1 MSGGGFF
8 DLEFWTYIG
17 VLAAIYTIF
26 GLGVQLQYGIA
37 GLFNFGQAAFMA
49 LGGYLTAIL
58 VVKTGIPTGLAIF
71 CAIGVSSAFGVGLGL
86 TTLRLRTDYLAMATI
101 AAGTIVQ
108 YLANNLSI
116 TGGAIGTIGINGP
129 TSVAIFTTGWNDFTA
144 GIQKWFVSIF
154 GSGTPSDLTMFV
166 ICWGVAA
173 ILIIAIGLM
182 VRSPW
187 GRVLKAVREDDVAV
201 AALGKPAFRYRL
213 QALAV
218 GGGLVGAA
226 GALYGLEV
234 QSFSPAD
241 FLPVITFNAYVV
253 VIVAGIGRVW
263 PVFIGAVL
271 FEILDAVTR
280 FINVWPL
287 NLLSDGDRAYLRF
300 LIVGIALVAL
310 IMWRPQGLF
319 GRKEEMIFER

>member
-1 MSGGGFF
+1 MTGGGFF
-8 DLEFWTYIG
+8 DPEFWTYIG

-49 LGGYLTAIL
+49 LGGYVTAIL
-58 VVKTGIPTGLAIF
+58 VVKTGMPTALAIA
-71 CAIGVSSAFGVGLGL
+71 CAIAASAAFGIGLGL

-129 TSVAIFTTGWNDFTA
+129 TSVAIFTNGWNGFTGPIQHWLVSLLGT
-144 GIQKWFVSIF
+144 GI
-154 GSGTPSDLTMFV
+154 PSDLTMFLL
-166 ICWGVAA
+166 CWSVAA
-173 ILIIAIGLM
+173 ILIVVIGVM

-201 AALGKPAFRYRL
+201 AAMGKPAFRYRL
-213 QALAV
+213 HALAI
-218 GGGLVGAA
+218 GGGIAGAA

-253 VIVAGIGRVW
+253 VIVAGMGRIW

-271 FEILDAVTR
+271 FELLDAITR

-287 NLLSDGDRAYLRF
+287 NLMSDGDRAYLRF
-300 LIVGIALVAL
+300 LIVGIVLVAL

-319 GRKEEMIFER
+319 GKREEMIFER

>member
-1 MSGGGFF
+1 MTGGGFF
-8 DLEFWTYIG
+8 DPEFWTYIG
-17 VLAAIYTIF
+17 ALAAIYTIF
-26 GLGVQLQYGIA
+26 GLGVQLQYGIT

-49 LGGYLTAIL
+49 LGGYVTAIL
-58 VVKTGIPTGLAIF
+58 VVKTHMPTGLAIV

-101 AAGTIVQ
+101 AAGTIIQ

-129 TSVAIFTTGWNDFTA
+129 TSVAIFTTGWDSFTA
-144 GIQKWFVSIF
+144 RIQHWLVSIF
-154 GSGTPSDLTMFV
+154 GTGTPSDLTMFLV
-166 ICWGVAA
+166 CWTVAA
-173 ILIIAIGLM
+173 CLLVAIGIM

-187 GRVLKAVREDDVAV
+187 GRVLKAIREDDVAV

-213 QALAV
+213 QALAL
-218 GGGLVGAA
+218 GGGIVGAA

-253 VIVAGIGRVW
+253 IIVAGIGRVW

-271 FEILDAVTR
+271 FEVVDAVTR
-280 FINVWPL
+280 FLGIWPL
-287 NLLSDGDRAYLRF
+287 NLMSDGDRAYLRF
-300 LIVGIALVAL
+300 LMIGVAL
-310 IMWRPQGLF
+310 AALMMWRPQGLF
-319 GRKEEMIFER
+319 GRREEMIFER